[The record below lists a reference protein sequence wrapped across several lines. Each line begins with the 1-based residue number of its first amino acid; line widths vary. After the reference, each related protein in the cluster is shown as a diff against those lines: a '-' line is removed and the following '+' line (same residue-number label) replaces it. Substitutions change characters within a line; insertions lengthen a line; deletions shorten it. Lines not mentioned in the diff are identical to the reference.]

1 MKKVLNCC
9 ICECG
14 SLKTSYK
21 RLAVCQFATFLIFLA
36 LALSIYP
43 ILESLTKVSA
53 QKKIVMKDNNY
64 NLWGEIPGD
73 TETLINRDFYINE
86 LQNPREVIYYGQKPV
101 VQEVGPF
108 SYQELQSFD
117 KHQISKDKQYVD
129 FNFWIRYK
137 ANQSILVI
145 NDGRWTGCLENV
157 GRSDQFGSDRS
168 MVLDVE
174 F

>member
-1 MKKVLNCC
+1 
-9 ICECG
+9 
-14 SLKTSYK
+14 
-21 RLAVCQFATFLIFLA
+21 
-36 LALSIYP
+36 
-43 ILESLTKVSA
+43 
-53 QKKIVMKDNNY
+53 MKDNNY